1 MSRRFPLTGPRR
13 VAHLAAHTVAA
24 VAFIAVGIAV
34 AVVYQ
39 FGVLSP
45 AGAGAFG
52 YGESFLASVAQHL
65 GSFLIVYACIVAAQH
80 AARFSEELQER
91 RIEAANLETL
101 LAQAQITALK
111 TQLQPHFLFNTLHAI
126 GVLVRED
133 PPAATRMVAR
143 LGDLLRLSLA
153 RNGEHE
159 VPLARE
165 LEFVRLYL
173 EIEQTRFQDRLRVS
187 YDVDPAALGAAVP
200 DMLLQ
205 PLVENAIKHGISKRA
220 GPGRIELSAHRTD
233 GTLEL
238 RVRDDGP
245 GYAPSPRSSHG
256 NGNGGGI
263 GLSATRARLLE
274 LYGDAQRLDVS
285 GAPGGGCQVAIT
297 LPFRTTES
305 AANG

>member
-1 MSRRFPLTGPRR
+1 VAIAIT
-13 VAHLAAHTVAA
+13 VAHATVFTAIQIWVSQITMGPSEKYPGFAVVLAQTVPARIVSGLVTYAAILAA
-24 VAFIAVGIAV
+24 G
-34 AVVYQ
+34 
-39 FGVLSP
+39 
-45 AGAGAFG
+45 
-52 YGESFLASVAQHL
+52 
-65 GSFLIVYACIVAAQH
+65 
-80 AARFSEELQER
+80 
-91 RIEAANLETL
+91 
-101 LAQAQITALK
+101 TALEYGRRERERQVREAQLQ
-111 TQLQPHFLFNTLHAI
+111 TQLTSARLEALKMQLRPHFLFNTLHAI
-126 GVLVRED
+126 SVLVHES
-133 PPAATRMVAR
+133 PESATAMVAR